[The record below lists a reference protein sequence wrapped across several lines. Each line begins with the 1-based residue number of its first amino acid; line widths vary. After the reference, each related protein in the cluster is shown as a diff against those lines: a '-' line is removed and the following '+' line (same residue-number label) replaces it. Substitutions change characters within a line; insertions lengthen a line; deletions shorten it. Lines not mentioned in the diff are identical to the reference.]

1 MKIMIIGSVG
11 SGKSTFARK
20 LGEILHLPVYHLDFY
35 FWKPGW
41 IETPR
46 NEWEE
51 FHNQLVAKERWIIDG
66 HYGRTLDIRM
76 QAADVIILFDLSPLI
91 TTYRVIKRRLQYH
104 GKTRPDLNEGCP
116 ESIDWQFIMYG
127 WNFRRDKR
135 PGIMEKLKQHSK
147 DKQIIL
153 IRTPKEAKLLLRD
166 ITNSECRSFERA
178 DVSEII
184 GQK

>member
-1 MKIMIIGSVG
+1 M
-11 SGKSTFARK
+11 
-20 LGEILHLPVYHLDFY
+20 E
-35 FWKPGW
+35 
-41 IETPR
+41 
-46 NEWEE
+46 
-51 FHNQLVAKERWIIDG
+51 
-66 HYGRTLDIRM
+66 
-76 QAADVIILFDLSPLI
+76 AADVIIFFDLSPLI

-116 ESIDWQFIMYG
+116 ESIDWQFMMYG

-166 ITNSECRSFERA
+166 ITNSGCRSFERA
-178 DVSEII
+178 DLSEII